1 MPKIGMSPIRKQ
13 QLINA
18 TVNCID
24 KKGIANTTIKDIAH
38 EANLSPSIISHYFD
52 GKMDLLRETML
63 DLMRGLRSN
72 IAQKNKCEKALTP
85 IRAIEII
92 IECNFDTELSKKAR
106 RVWLSFW
113 AMSMHQ
119 DELHRLQKINDNR
132 LHSNLLAHYKKILPL
147 PQAQDAAR
155 GLAALIDG
163 LWLHGSLRNEEFDAK
178 QAQKITLNFFYNT
191 INNKR

>member
-92 IECNFDTELSKKAR
+92 IECNFDTELS
-106 RVWLSFW
+106 
-113 AMSMHQ
+113 
-119 DELHRLQKINDNR
+119 
-132 LHSNLLAHYKKILPL
+132 HSNLLAHYKKILPL